1 MSKIDYILSH
11 KLIIFDFDGVIKQS
25 NKAKLDGYL
34 NLINDVDANSL
45 KYIKNHHIN
54 NQGISRFDK
63 IPMYLNHYY
72 KNIKDIDI
80 DHYLKKYS
88 NLVVDEVVNSAWV
101 DGVLD
106 LIKSKKQDNIFA
118 ICTGT
123 PQDEIKKIIDD
134 LRIGHFFDYV
144 YGSPMKKITATGMIL
159 ESTNFMNTESLFIG
173 DAREDFIAATEYDL
187 NFLLVR
193 NKYNEIFSKTYKG
206 NECNDFL
213 S

>member
-1 MSKIDYILSH
+1 MHIIEKILSH

-34 NLINDVDANSL
+34 NLINGADAST
-45 KYIKNHHIN
+45 KEYIKNHHIN

-72 KNIKDIDI
+72 QNIGDIDI
-80 DHYLKKYS
+80 NHYLKKYS

-106 LIKSKKQDNIFA
+106 LLHSKKKENIFA

-123 PQDEIKKIIDD
+123 PQDEIKKIIKD
-134 LRIGHFFDYV
+134 LKIESFFDYV
-144 YGSPMKKITATGMIL
+144 YGSPMKKVTATGMIL
-159 ESTNFMNTESLFIG
+159 ESTKLTNKESLFIG
-173 DAREDFIAATEYDL
+173 DAREDIEAATAYDL
-187 NFLLVR
+187 NFLLVS
-193 NKYNEIFSKTYKG
+193 NKFNATISQSYEGDKCIN
-206 NECNDFL
+206 FL
-213 S
+213 K

>member
-1 MSKIDYILSH
+1 
-11 KLIIFDFDGVIKQS
+11 
-25 NKAKLDGYL
+25 
-34 NLINDVDANSL
+34 
-45 KYIKNHHIN
+45 
-54 NQGISRFDK
+54 
-63 IPMYLNHYY
+63 MYLNHYY

-193 NKYNEIFSKTYKG
+193 NKYNEIFSQSYKG